1 MNGPDQDVDGNSSE
15 PQGRELCLYQAQGL
29 DEDFLRAIE
38 RLEREALLT
47 PPASALHRRG
57 FLDRPHWRS
66 SAVSSPPKWTSFRPA
81 VLIGGVAAFLSLGI
95 AFVAVNPV
103 RLALTGFSVA
113 DVPAQFRDSFAS
125 VPEDEVRTA
134 TSDATRSAEQIPTT
148 SPDATRPVGEADLN
162 QVPSA
167 PPSVAQTQFAAV
179 AQPPAAATPSV
190 ASDHI
195 GEGEIAPL
203 LQRSRELA
211 AVGDIA
217 SARLILGRL
226 VRAGNLE
233 AMVNLASTFDPA
245 ALAQMRVIGSWS
257 DRAKAQELYQMAA
270 QAGSIQAQARLK
282 DPAFQ
287 SKK

>member
-1 MNGPDQDVDGNSSE
+1 MNCPDQDVDRNRSE
-15 PQGRELCLYQAQGL
+15 PHGRQLCLYQAQGL

-47 PPASALHRRG
+47 APASVLHRRG
-57 FLDRPHWRS
+57 FLDRPHRRS
-66 SAVSSPPKWTSFRPA
+66 SAASSPSKSTSFRPA

-113 DVPAQFRDSFAS
+113 DLPTQFRDSFAS

-148 SPDATRPVGEADLN
+148 SPDATRPVGETDLN
-162 QVPSA
+162 QMPSA

-179 AQPPAAATPSV
+179 AQPPAAATASV
-190 ASDHI
+190 ASDHL

-233 AMVNLASTFDPA
+233 AIVNLAGTFDPA
-245 ALAQMRVIGSWS
+245 ALAQLRVVGSWS

-270 QAGSIQAQARLK
+270 QAGSMQAQARLK

>member
-1 MNGPDQDVDGNSSE
+1 MSFSDHDVE
-15 PQGRELCLYQAQGL
+15 PQGRQLCLYQAQGL

-47 PPASALHRRG
+47 SPASALRRRS
-57 FLDRPHWRS
+57 FLDRPLWSS

-103 RLALTGFSVA
+103 RIALTGFSVA
-113 DVPAQFRDSFAS
+113 DVPAQFRNSFAS
-125 VPEDEVRTA
+125 VPEDEVRTT

-148 SPDATRPVGEADLN
+148 SPDATRPVGEVDLN
-162 QVPSA
+162 QAPAFVPSA

-233 AMVNLASTFDPA
+233 AIVNLAGTFDPA
-245 ALAQMRVIGSWS
+245 ALAKLRVVGSWS
-257 DRAKAQELYQMAA
+257 DPAKAQELYQTAA
-270 QAGSIQAQARLK
+270 QAGSTQAQARLK

>member
-1 MNGPDQDVDGNSSE
+1 MSFSDHDVE
-15 PQGRELCLYQAQGL
+15 PQGRQLLLYQAQGL

-38 RLEREALLT
+38 RLEREGLLT
-47 PPASALHRRG
+47 PAPPAWYRRG
-57 FLDRPHWRS
+57 FLDRPHWHS
-66 SAVSSPPKWTSFRPA
+66 STVSSPPKWTSFRPA
-81 VLIGGVAAFLSLGI
+81 VIGGVAAFLSLGI

-103 RLALTGFSVA
+103 RLALTGSSVA

-148 SPDATRPVGEADLN
+148 SLDATRSVGEADLN
-162 QVPSA
+162 QAPAFVPSA
-167 PPSVAQTQFAAV
+167 PSVAQTQFAAV
-179 AQPPAAATPSV
+179 VQPPAAATPSV

-195 GEGEIAPL
+195 GEGEVAPL

-211 AVGDIA
+211 AAGDIA

-233 AMVNLASTFDPA
+233 AIVNLAATFDPA
-245 ALAQMRVIGSWS
+245 ALAKLRVVGSWS
-257 DRAKAQELYQMAA
+257 DPSKAQELYQMAA
-270 QAGSIQAQARLK
+270 QAGSMQAQARLK
-282 DPAFQ
+282 DPLFQ